1 MFLLV
6 SKFKI
11 IEMLLKVVHGQVQ
24 NSEQKNITKGFPT
37 LPPLIFYASTEYNY
51 QNPVKEIDLLF
62 FDSSSL

>member
-1 MFLLV
+1 
-6 SKFKI
+6 
-11 IEMLLKVVHGQVQ
+11 MLLKVVHGQVQ